1 MKFLPLLFANFK
13 RKKLRTLFTLL
24 SIFVAFVL
32 YGVLMALKTGFGAGI
47 ELAGEDRLVML
58 NKVSIIQPIPISY
71 LGRIEADEGV
81 EDAAYANW
89 FGGIYQDPKNFF
101 PSYAVDPERWLR
113 LYPEIDLP
121 EDQKQ
126 AWLADR
132 TGAIVGRTTAE
143 RFGWKI
149 GDRIPLTSPIYRRDD
164 GSKSWEFTIDGIY
177 GGKTKTADTTALLF
191 HYKFLEEASSRI
203 AGLVGWY
210 VIKVNDPPNA
220 AAIAKRIDERFAN
233 SSFETKTATEKAF
246 IQGWANQTGNIAAI
260 VTGIVAVVFFT
271 LLLVAG
277 NTMAQSVRERTS
289 ELAVLKT
296 LGFSDRK
303 VMALVL
309 AESLLLAVL
318 GGGLGL
324 GLVTAL
330 THAFKLG
337 GAIFP
342 ILFVPLSSAAIGALF
357 VLALGFVAGFLP
369 ALRALRLNIVEA
381 LRRA

>member
-1 MKFLPLLFANFK
+1 MKFLPLLFANLK
-13 RKKLRTLFTLL
+13 RKKLRTLFTVL

-32 YGVLMALKTGFGAGI
+32 YGVLMAIKTAFGAGI

-71 LGRIEADEGV
+71 LGRIETDEGV
-81 EDAAYANW
+81 ADVAHANW

-101 PSYAVDPERWLR
+101 PTYAVDPERWLR

-132 TGAIVGRTTAE
+132 TGAIVGHTTAK
-143 RFGWKI
+143 RFGWKV
-149 GDRIPLTSPIYRRDD
+149 GDRIPITSPIYRRND
-164 GSKSWEFTIDGIY
+164 GTNSWEFTIDGIY
-177 GGKTKTADTTALLF
+177 TGKTKTADTTTLLF
-191 HYKFLEEASSRI
+191 QYKFLEEASSRI
-203 AGLVGWY
+203 QGLVGWY
-210 VIKVNDPPNA
+210 VIKVNDPQNA
-220 AAIAKRIDERFAN
+220 AQIAERIDARFAN
-233 SSFETKTATEKAF
+233 SSYETKTATEKAF

-260 VTGIVAVVFFT
+260 VSGIVAVVFFT

-277 NTMAQSVRERTS
+277 NTMAQSVRERTA

-296 LGFSDRK
+296 LGFTDQK
-303 VMALVL
+303 VMLLVL

-324 GLVTAL
+324 GLVTWV
-330 THAFKLG
+330 TNAFELG

-342 ILFVPLSSAAIGALF
+342 ILFVPASSAAIGGLL
-357 VLALGFVAGFLP
+357 VLVLGFVAGFLP
-369 ALRALRLNIVEA
+369 ALQALRLNIVEA
-381 LRRA
+381 LRRG